1 MAKLITVQKAKEEI
15 QSLQTYIE
23 LVEGY
28 NVGTI
33 EKMIIKEYA
42 ITNSIAKVMKNLMH
56 QGIIVEKETVVG
68 NN

>member
-15 QSLQTYIE
+15 QRLQTYIE